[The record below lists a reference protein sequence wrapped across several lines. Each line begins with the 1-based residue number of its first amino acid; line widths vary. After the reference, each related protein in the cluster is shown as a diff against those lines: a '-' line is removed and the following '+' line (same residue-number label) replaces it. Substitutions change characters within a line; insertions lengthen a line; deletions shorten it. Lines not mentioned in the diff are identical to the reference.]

1 MQDKLGKQ
9 TPIDD
14 FVAIA
19 EVLKRALG
27 QRVTGPSA
35 DGFVG
40 EQRLYERWLRQ
51 DEWRVRSEAL
61 PLLLGVE
68 PAQWPE
74 LIAGLDLGLQVEG
87 AWDAL
92 KACIA
97 RARFPL
103 LTGTQREEEEEWGVH
118 PLDLYHWARA
128 HGLDIPP
135 TFEQLAQ
142 FVATVIKHPHSPSPA
157 SHVLFGAGLPPQ
169 TQASAREKI
178 LGAALNVLAKCP
190 GACRDEH
197 GLVSGEAITKLIG
210 EQCIR
215 WFDTQQLP
223 ADATDVAALIDRW
236 LE

>member
-1 MQDKLGKQ
+1 MQDKLSRQ

-14 FVAIA
+14 FVAIT
-19 EVLKRALG
+19 EVLKRVLG
-27 QRVTGPSA
+27 QRVTGPSTY
-35 DGFVG
+35 GFVS

-61 PLLLGVE
+61 PLLFGVE

-74 LIAGLDLGLQVEG
+74 LIAGLDLGLQVES
-87 AWDAL
+87 AWDTL

-97 RARFPL
+97 QARFPP
-103 LTGTQREEEEEWGVH
+103 LTGTQREEDEWGVH
-118 PLDLYHWARA
+118 PLDFYHWAHG
-128 HGLDIPP
+128 HGLDISAA
-135 TFEQLAQ
+135 FEQLAQ
-142 FVATVIKHPHSPSPA
+142 FVATVIKQPHSPSPA

-169 TQASAREKI
+169 TQASEREKI

-190 GACRDEH
+190 EACRDEH
-197 GLVSGEAITKLIG
+197 GLVSGEAIAKLIG

-223 ADATDVAALIDRW
+223 VDPTDVAALIDRW

>member
-14 FVAIA
+14 FVASA

-27 QRVTGPSA
+27 QTVTGPSA

-40 EQRLYERWLRQ
+40 EQKLYERWLRQ

-74 LIAGLDLGLQVEG
+74 LIAGLELEPQIEG

-97 RARFPL
+97 RAQFPPL
-103 LTGTQREEEEEWGVH
+103 IGTQREEEQWGVH
-118 PLDLYHWARA
+118 PLDFYHWVR
-128 HGLDIPP
+128 GQSLDIPP
-135 TFEQLAQ
+135 AFEQLAQ
-142 FVATVIKHPHSPSPA
+142 FVATVIKHPHSPCPA

-169 TQASAREKI
+169 TQASEREKI

-190 GACRDEH
+190 EACRDEH
-197 GLVSGEAITKLIG
+197 GLVSGEAIAKLIG